1 MRIFVIIMYILL
13 DSSQSSDLKMPIVEI
28 ELLGS
33 GLHRKI
39 VYTVHFND
47 SMVGSKCEYVLK
59 QRLPATMY
67 VSTDELKDLRRLKKL
82 NSIFPRFVDIEV
94 PTEKANSFHIF
105 LRGVPKFEDNAI
117 LPIHYRYHAPHRVN
131 LFASVQLP
139 KPIMYINCRRNEE
152 VLLEKYT
159 KLDSITKYCL
169 NFDQLT
175 INPQTNETINDDSC
189 NWMLL
194 QQVYHSKSSL
204 TANIPVGN
212 KNAYSSVLYGTI
224 AISWFATLWSVFY
237 IFRKIESVKSK
248 L

>member
-1 MRIFVIIMYILL
+1 MYILL

-67 VSTDELKDLRRLKKL
+67 VSTDELKDLRRLKKCNFTYTLSLPCPSSCQVQRL
-82 NSIFPRFVDIEV
+82 NSKIESQVLTIIFR
-94 PTEKANSFHIF
+94 S
-105 LRGVPKFEDNAI
+105 R
-117 LPIHYRYHAPHRVN
+117 
-131 LFASVQLP
+131 FASVQLP

-212 KNAYSSVLYGTI
+212 KNAYTSVLYGTI

-237 IFRKIESVKSK
+237 IFRKIESVKYK